1 MYLVTGASGHFG
13 RIVLDSLLTTH
24 KIPAS
29 RIIATTRKPQTL
41 AEYAAKGVSVRAA
54 DFEKP
59 DGLAAAFA
67 GATRLLLISTD
78 TLDRPG
84 ARLKQHRT
92 AIAAAAQA
100 GVGHILYTSLPAP
113 DTSAIIFAP
122 DHLGTEQAIAAS
134 GIPGWTFL
142 RNNWYF
148 ENLFHALPHAIQ
160 SGSLYSSAGDGRL
173 AHVARQDLA
182 RAASAALAGKETG
195 RVTHTLTGTKAYTMA
210 EIVSLVSKAVNRPI
224 ALVPVNDEQLT
235 GGLVAAGFPEPV
247 AKVFTSFDTN
257 IRQGG
262 LAEVTGDV
270 AALTGHPPQSF
281 EDWLAAN
288 AAAFLK

>member
-24 KIPAS
+24 KIPAN
-29 RIIATTRKPQTL
+29 RIIATTRKPDSL
-41 AEYAAKGVSVRAA
+41 AEYAAKGVTIRLA

-59 DGLAAAFA
+59 EGLAAAFA
-67 GATRLLLISTD
+67 GAERLLLISTD

-84 ARLKQHRT
+84 ARLAQHRN
-92 AIAAAAQA
+92 AVAAAAQA
-100 GVGHILYTSLPAP
+100 GVRHMLYTSLPSP
-113 DTSAIIFAP
+113 ETSAILFAP

-142 RNNWYF
+142 RNSWYF
-148 ENLFHALPHAIQ
+148 ENLFYALPHAIQ

-173 AHVARQDLA
+173 AHVAREDLA
-182 RAASAALAGKETG
+182 HAAAAALAGGETG

-210 EIVSLVSKAVNRPI
+210 EIVSLVSRAVNRPI
-224 ALVPVNDEQLT
+224 ALVPVSDDQLT

-247 AKVFTSFDTN
+247 AKVFTSFDTA

-262 LAEVTGDV
+262 LAEVTDDV
-270 AALTGHPPQSF
+270 KALTGNTPWSF
-281 EDWLAAN
+281 EDWLTAN
-288 AAAFLK
+288 APAFLK